1 MVSKI
6 LIIAILL
13 KARIINNCIIFY
25 SNIFQYIFTPIY
37 FFLPLAESGF
47 IMLLKIDTELNNAD
61 LLSKALFAK
70 DFQFKA
76 QAVQGVQPGD
86 EPIPPPKRK

>member
-1 MVSKI
+1 MIVYEDNEAAITLTTQLSSKNNHSKHF
-6 LIIAILL
+6 LH
-13 KARIINNCIIFY
+13 KINFCR
-25 SNIFQYIFTPIY
+25 QHV
-37 FFLPLAESGF
+37 ESGF

-61 LLSKALFAK
+61 LLSKALFDK

-86 EPIPPPKRK
+86 EPIPPPPPKRK